1 MQFRNNRPL
10 IVFSAGLALLLG
22 AGAAQA
28 LQQKTAAMVDPFAVN
43 NGQIP
48 SRVEYEGPLWRFNH
62 AYPQTPPN
70 AEQPWQ
76 KVLNGKPLTKD
87 NAHAYIEALK
97 EAVTRDMRV
106 MVTRPKEWNAT
117 THEWYSMPWAGAAVD
132 KTGWEGREAIYGT
145 YTGQILPASTYAESG
160 LKVDI
165 RNYATIYYNDVAA
178 YTLHRVWQKCRSGQG
193 RCVPTLHNNAAQ
205 FDEGSLVVKSAG
217 VNASGEQWPVMQG
230 AAKWQIY
237 RPPFNLDGTVPNEPP
252 VVSDIY
258 VGIFDIIVKD
268 SVAAPE
274 TGWVFTTLVYD
285 KDAPGKDAW
294 DKMVP
299 LGAMWG
305 NDPEVNSARNPG
317 QPLLETYIN
326 PAAPAYAKVTL
337 GYGGRMSGPFDIA
350 VKTNVEVD
358 GKIVAKLPSSSCLSC
373 HGTSSFLP
381 GSFQPLTF
389 FYPVKMPVIEGQPW
403 NMYTPGSD
411 EWNEWFKNR
420 PGTVPQSQKPGAVA
434 LDYSTFMEAVLMNYA
449 AVESEKKPQML
460 KSMGEDF
467 WATWRNWQKARR
479 H

>member
-1 MQFRNNRPL
+1 MQLRNNRSFIIL
-10 IVFSAGLALLLG
+10 SAGLVLLL
-22 AGAAQA
+22 AVDASQAQPPSAA
-28 LQQKTAAMVDPFAVN
+28 TVDPYAVN

-48 SRVEYEGPLWRFNH
+48 SKSEYDGPLWRFNH
-62 AYPQTPPN
+62 DYPTTLPKSD
-70 AEQPWQ
+70 QPWQ
-76 KVLNGKPLTKD
+76 KVLHGKPLTKD

-97 EAVTRDMRV
+97 EAVAKDMRV
-106 MVTRPKEWNAT
+106 MVTRPKEWNASA
-117 THEWYSMPWAGAAVD
+117 HNWYSMPWAGDEVEKA
-132 KTGWEGREAIYGT
+132 GWEGREAIYGT

-160 LKVDI
+160 LTVDI

-178 YTLHRVWQKCRSGQG
+178 YTLHRVWQKCRQGQNP
-193 RCVPTLHNNAAQ
+193 CPPTLDENAAQ
-205 FDEGSLVVKSAG
+205 FSEGSLVVKSAG

-237 RPPFNLDGTVPNEPP
+237 RPPFDLHGTVPGKPP

-305 NDPEVNSARNPG
+305 NDPKVNSAQHPE
-317 QPLLETYIN
+317 QPLQESYIY
-326 PAAPAYAKVTL
+326 PSAPAYFTVTL

-350 VKTNVEVD
+350 VKTNVDAD

-373 HGTSSFLP
+373 HGTTSFHP
-381 GSFQPLTF
+381 GSYQALTF
-389 FYPVKMPVIEGQPW
+389 FYPAQMPLTTPW
-403 NMYTPGSD
+403 HMYTPGSY
-411 EWNEWFKNR
+411 EWNDWFQNR
-420 PGTVPQSQKPGAVA
+420 PGTMPQSKEPGAIA

-449 AVESEKKPQML
+449 AVESEKQPQLM
-460 KSMGEDF
+460 KDAREDF
-467 WATWRNWQKARR
+467 WATWRNWQKARK

>member
-1 MQFRNNRPL
+1 MQFRNNRSSIIL
-10 IVFSAGLALLLG
+10 AAGLALLLG
-22 AGAAQA
+22 AETGQAQQQPAA
-28 LQQKTAAMVDPFAVN
+28 TIDPYAVN

-48 SRVEYEGPLWRFNH
+48 SRAEYDGPLWRFNH
-62 AYPQTPPN
+62 DYPKTQPK
-70 AEQPWQ
+70 ADQPWQ
-76 KVLNGKPLTKD
+76 KVLHGKPLTKD

-97 EAVTRDMRV
+97 EAVAKDMRV
-106 MVTRPKEWNAT
+106 MVTRPKAWNAT
-117 THEWYSMPWAGAAVD
+117 EHNWYSMPWAGDEVEKA
-132 KTGWEGREAIYGT
+132 GWEGREAIYGT

-178 YTLHRVWQKCRSGQG
+178 YTLHRVWQKCRPGQG
-193 RCVPTLHNNAAQ
+193 TCVPTLDNNAAQ
-205 FDEGSLVVKSAG
+205 FGEGSLVVKSAG

-237 RPPFNLDGTVPNEPP
+237 RPPFDLHGTIPGKPP

-285 KDAPGKDAW
+285 KNVPGKDAW

-305 NDPEVNSARNPG
+305 NDPNVNSARHPG

-350 VKTNVEVD
+350 VKTNVDVD

-373 HGTSSFLP
+373 HGTASFHP
-381 GSFQPLTF
+381 GSYQALTF
-389 FYPVKMPVIEGQPW
+389 FYPVQMPLTTPW
-403 NMYTPGSD
+403 HMYTPGSN
-411 EWNEWFKNR
+411 EWNEWFRNR
-420 PGTVPQSQKPGAVA
+420 PGTVPQSKEPGAVA
-434 LDYSTFMEAVLMNYA
+434 LDYSTFMEAALMNYA
-449 AVESEKKPQML
+449 AVESEKKPQLL
-460 KSMGEDF
+460 KGAREDF